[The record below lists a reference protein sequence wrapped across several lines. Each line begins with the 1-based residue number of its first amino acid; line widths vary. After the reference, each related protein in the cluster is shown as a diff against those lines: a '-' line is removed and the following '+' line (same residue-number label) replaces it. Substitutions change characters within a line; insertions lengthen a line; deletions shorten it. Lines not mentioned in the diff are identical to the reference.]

1 MDSFRVWLSRRGARS
16 ATALTLLTG
25 APTAWLLARKRFP
38 GRNALEAVV
47 VLPLVLPPTVLGYY
61 LLVVIGYRGPIGR
74 ALAAIGLEL
83 AFTPAAA
90 VLAGGVG
97 SIALVIKSAQAG
109 FETVDGQLEQ
119 AARTLGRS
127 EWGVFW
133 SVTLPLAWRSVL
145 AGTVLAFCRALGEF
159 GITLM
164 VAGNIP
170 GRTQTLPLAI
180 YDRVQANQ
188 MGEANALAPHVTVVR
203 NFALGLQGPRR
214 LDRARRFS
222 EVIAGL
228 GLRGLEQ
235 RYPRE
240 LSGGQRHRVAL
251 GQAFAIDP
259 PLLLLDEPLSALDAP
274 LR

>member
-1 MDSFRVWLSRRGARS
+1 MDSFPVWLSLRVALS

-25 APTAWLLARKRFP
+25 VPTAWLLARKRFP

-61 LLVVIGYRGPIGR
+61 LLVVI
-74 ALAAIGLEL
+74 
-83 AFTPAAA
+83 PAAA
-90 VLAGGVG
+90 VLAACVG

-109 FETVDGQLEQ
+109 FETVDRQLEQ

-133 SVTLPLAWRSVL
+133 GVTLPLAWRSVL

-188 MGEANALAPHVTVVR
+188 MGEANALALVAVGIVVVLL
-203 NFALGLQGPRR
+203 FGLSR
-214 LDRARRFS
+214 
-222 EVIAGL
+222 
-228 GLRGLEQ
+228 
-235 RYPRE
+235 
-240 LSGGQRHRVAL
+240 
-251 GQAFAIDP
+251 
-259 PLLLLDEPLSALDAP
+259 
-274 LR
+274 